1 MNEFER
7 EEELLEILE
16 SIKNINFRLDNAR
29 RGDDDEDN
37 INEDVYELDIQLL
50 ESESELLELLLGHPN
65 ESLEVV
71 EDDEALTLYLTELMH
86 ENNICLKE
94 DYNA

>member
-1 MNEFER
+1 MSEFER

-16 SIKNINFRLDNAR
+16 SIKNINFRLDSAR
-29 RGDDDEDN
+29 QNDDDEDN

-50 ESESELLELLLGHPN
+50 ESESELLELLLEHPN

-71 EDDEALTLYLTELMH
+71 EDDEALTMRLTELMR
-86 ENNICLKE
+86 ENNICLK
-94 DYNA
+94 D